1 MKKLP
6 MSLDVAL
13 DVIGTLR
20 MLKIDEISNET
31 SEERKEEL
39 KKELSIL
46 NTEEKIANGILQFD
60 VSENVRLSVMD
71 KIERLYAPQ
80 LKAYYA
86 AQ

>member
-1 MKKLP
+1 
-6 MSLDVAL
+6 
-13 DVIGTLR
+13 

-46 NTEEKIANGILQFD
+46 DTEEKIANGLLQFD
-60 VSENVRLSVMD
+60 VTEEVTLSVMD
-71 KIERLYAPQ
+71 KIKHLYAPQ